1 MFHKSGVEIWSGGMF
16 VTLGEGGLGFGPK
29 KPSGLTPKVANVIAG
44 SPITLEGVPPTDQLL
59 AGIGYLSPTLA
70 ASLRDA
76 VVVHVVGN
84 MEDEGMN
91 S

>member
-1 MFHKSGVEIWSGGMF
+1 M
-16 VTLGEGGLGFGPK
+16 
-29 KPSGLTPKVANVIAG
+29 ANIILR
-44 SPITLEGVPPTDQLL
+44 SPIAFQGMPTDGLL
-59 AGIGYLSPTLA
+59 TGIVFLSPTLA

-76 VVVHVVGN
+76 VVARVVGN